1 MRSFLKQGAP
11 FIALTATATDAVRKV
26 IIRDLMMKDC
36 VQFITVPNKQNIR
49 FSVSSV
55 DPDDLETSF
64 QWLIDDLKSKKR
76 NAQVLIFCRKTLEGT
91 L

>member
-1 MRSFLKQGAP
+1 
-11 FIALTATATDAVRKV
+11 
-26 IIRDLMMKDC
+26 MKDC
-36 VQFITVPNKQNIR
+36 VQLITVPNKQNIR

-76 NAQVLIFCRKTLEGT
+76 NAQKVLIFCRKRAHLRELYETFHDTLGSKS
-91 L
+91 

>member
-1 MRSFLKQGAP
+1 
-11 FIALTATATDAVRKV
+11 
-26 IIRDLMMKDC
+26 MKDC
-36 VQFITVPNKQNIR
+36 VQLITVPNKQNIR

-76 NAQVLIFCRKTLEGT
+76 NAQKVLIFCRKRAH
-91 L
+91 